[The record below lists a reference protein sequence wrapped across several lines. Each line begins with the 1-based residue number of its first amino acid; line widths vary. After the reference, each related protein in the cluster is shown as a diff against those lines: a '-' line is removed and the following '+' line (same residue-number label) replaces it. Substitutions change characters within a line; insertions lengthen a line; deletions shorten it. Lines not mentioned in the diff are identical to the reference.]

1 MMKRKYI
8 SRLTVPVLLLILILA
23 AAFCTACAEEE
34 ECPRWTLASGV
45 TAQFSDN
52 GRYGYI
58 LTAEGTGKIP
68 DYASAKDTPWY
79 GRSGRVTDIVI
90 KEGITAVGRNAFKEC
105 RANAVVLPES
115 VTAVGE
121 NAFHAQTLIC
131 SFTQVAAAGASV
143 YLYSESQPSES
154 GSFWHYEDGEITVWE
169 FEEDK
174 PTKVLFIGNSFTF
187 YNDVPALFRQIAAG
201 AGKEVAVESVTQ
213 GSWTLTKFADE
224 TDEYGKQVAAKL
236 RASDDYDAVILQ
248 EQSARPLKNYSGFL
262 SAAKALRDKINA
274 TQRDCKIYLYAT
286 WGYKD
291 EADSRNMTIPEM
303 EAALRAKYDEVAAEI
318 GATVSPVGAAFSAVY
333 AAHKDVNDNYYL
345 DPDAYKNSPEREYAL
360 YFAADNKHPS
370 YSGSFLSASV
380 HVAAVLGIDPR
391 TSDFTGELGADA
403 ASALK
408 DAAYKAVFGS

>member
-8 SRLTVPVLLLILILA
+8 SRLTAPVLLLILILA
-23 AAFCTACAEEE
+23 AAFFTACAEE

-52 GRYGYI
+52 GRYGYV

-68 DYASAKDTPWY
+68 DYASAKNAPWY
-79 GRSGRVTDIVI
+79 GKSGRVTDIVV
-90 KEGITAVGRNAFKEC
+90 KEGITAIGRNAFADCKVK
-105 RANAVVLPES
+105 AVVLPES
-115 VTAVGE
+115 VTEVGE

-131 SFTQVAAAGASV
+131 AFTQVAAAGASV
-143 YLYSESQPSES
+143 YLFSESQPSES
-154 GSFWHYEDGEITVWE
+154 GSFWHYEDGEIAVWE
-169 FEEDK
+169 SGEPK
-174 PTKVLFIGNSFTF
+174 PVKVLFIGNSFTF
-187 YNDVPALFRQIAAG
+187 YSDVPALFRQIAAG

-262 SAAKALRDKINA
+262 TAAKALRDKINA

-291 EADSRNMTIPEM
+291 EADDRNMTIPEM
-303 EAALRAKYDEVAAEI
+303 EAALHAKYDEVAAEI

-360 YFAADNKHPS
+360 YYAADNKHPS

-380 HVAAVLGIDPR
+380 HAAAVLGIDPR
-391 TSDFTGELGADA
+391 TSAFTGAIGAEA
-403 ASALK
+403 AAALK
-408 DAAYKAVFGS
+408 EAAYAAVFGS